1 VAQSTGGCATAK
13 PRGHCRA
20 QPDFGTARN
29 GGIDGGRVGDL
40 VNPGRTYR
48 GGCAWRPE
56 STRGSASFPDR
67 RKSPPTDAGETRQ
80 GNTLRHTGADVC
92 SRYGIGALDSNK
104 ARMVH
109 ALHSLTYFRGP
120 SDVS

>member
-29 GGIDGGRVGDL
+29 GGIDGGRV
-40 VNPGRTYR
+40 
-48 GGCAWRPE
+48 
-56 STRGSASFPDR
+56 
-67 RKSPPTDAGETRQ
+67 GETRQ